1 MSTVWRK
8 GKEADHSM
16 NSQGF
21 CANDHRGFSLA
32 ELLVAMAVLGL
43 VMGAVLTVCTTG
55 TSIGLKG
62 ENKAEAQQAGRAAAL
77 LNDDLRLAGY
87 GYPASQSQITPLPPT
102 ASLPPLTAAIITAA
116 SATSLTFMADLMNVS
131 TTLSS
136 DANSGTT
143 QLSVTSV
150 AGFAAGDSIFLING
164 GQAGALRVSSIL
176 GATNKINVTTGVIC
190 PGSPAIPSPCYP
202 AGSQVGRPR
211 VITYTWSAGT
221 LSKNGGDGN
230 GAQTVADGIQAFQ
243 LRYFDAGDVEI
254 TAANLATNLANI
266 RRIALTLTAQSVAAQ
281 NRQTFAI
288 NSAVRPRNL

>member
-21 CANDHRGFSLA
+21 CANDQRGFSLA

-87 GYPASQSQITPLPPT
+87 GYPASQSQITPMLPT
-102 ASLPPLTAAIITAA
+102 ASLPPDSAAIITAA

-143 QLSVTSV
+143 QLNVTSV
-150 AGFAAGDSIFLING
+150 ANFAAGDSIFLING
-164 GQAGALRVSSIL
+164 GQAAALRVSSIT
-176 GATNKINVTTGVIC
+176 GGDKINVTTGVIC

-211 VITYTWSAGT
+211 VITYTWSGVT
-221 LSKNGGDGN
+221 LSKNAGDGN
-230 GAQTVADGIQAFQ
+230 GLQTLADGIQAFQ
-243 LRYFDAGDVEI
+243 LRYFNAGDVEI
-254 TAANLATNLANI
+254 TPPNLPTNLANI